1 MVIKLEEGAKGGSKK
16 AVQLRQAIR
25 DTLAE
30 EMRRDD
36 RIVVLGEDVGRRGGV
51 FLVTEGLIEE
61 FGEERVIDT
70 PLSEAGILAAAFGMA
85 LYGLKPVAEIQ
96 FIDFVWPGFDQIMN
110 EISKVRYRSGGQWK
124 APVVIRS
131 PYGGGIGGGLYHS
144 QSPEAIFAHMGGVF
158 IAIPSTPYN
167 AKGLLRTALRGDDP
181 VIYLEPKKIYLAV
194 KEEVPDEDYTIP
206 FGKAR
211 IVREG
216 KDVTIITYGYMV
228 YPSTQAAEEIEKEE
242 GISVEVIDLQ
252 TILPFDREA
261 ILNSVAKTGRLI
273 VVNESPKIASMA
285 SEIAAFVAEKAIEY
299 LIAPI
304 IRVTGYDT
312 PYPFAQQIYYHP
324 DAFRIKRAIKKVM
337 EWD

>member
-1 MVIKLEEGAKGGSKK
+1 MVIKLEEGARPTSKK

-36 RIVVLGEDVGRRGGV
+36 RIIILGEDVGRRGGV
-51 FLVTEGLIEE
+51 FLVTEGLIDE

-70 PLSEAGILAAAFGMA
+70 PLSESGILGAAFGMA
-85 LYGLKPVAEIQ
+85 IYGLKPVAEIQ
-96 FIDFVWPGFDQIMN
+96 FIDFIWPGFDQVIS
-110 EISKVRYRSGGQWK
+110 EISKIRYRSGGQFS

-131 PYGGGIGGGLYHS
+131 PYGGGIGGGHYHS
-144 QSPEAIFAHMGGVF
+144 QSPEAIFAHMSGVF

-167 AKGLLRTALRGDDP
+167 AKGLLRTALRGEDP
-181 VIYLEPKKIYLAV
+181 VIFLEPKKIYMAV

-211 IVREG
+211 IVKEG
-216 KDVTIITYGYMV
+216 KDVTVITYGYMV
-228 YPSTQAAEEIEKEE
+228 YPSKEAADELEKE

-252 TILPFDREA
+252 TVLPFDREA
-261 ILNSVAKTGRLI
+261 ILNSVAKTGRLV

-285 SEIAAFVAEKAIEY
+285 SEISAFIAEKAIEY
-299 LIAPI
+299 LLAPI

-312 PYPFAQQIYYHP
+312 PYPFAQQMYYHP